1 LIELRKLILGIY
13 NELPANGS
21 WKFVNADNNLDVNNP
36 WNYSETRAI
45 SDLANDMMAEDFVG
59 VKIGDVNGS
68 VVANANTTSTEVSRV
83 GEVLVLDY
91 NDRMVEE
98 GEVVE
103 LTFATDRSDVY
114 GYQFTMNT
122 GALELMDVR
131 GVDVSHVGV
140 FKDKLTMSYN
150 ADKALS
156 QGSLVT
162 LVMKA
167 QTTGQLSE
175 MIDMGSEV
183 TKAEA
188 YVGDALDIVEI
199 DLADSRDVASFVLY
213 QNEPNPFTD
222 YTLIKFELPDAGKA
236 TLTLYD
242 VTGKILNVIQGNYE
256 KGMNSIK
263 LTRED
268 IGASGMIYYQL
279 QYAGDTQTEYMVN
292 LK

>member
-1 LIELRKLILGIY
+1 
-13 NELPANGS
+13 
-21 WKFVNADNNLDVNNP
+21 
-36 WNYSETRAI
+36 
-45 SDLANDMMAEDFVG
+45 
-59 VKIGDVNGS
+59 
-68 VVANANTTSTEVSRV
+68 VANANTTSTEVSRA

-103 LTFATDRSDVY
+103 LTLATNRTDVY

-122 GALELMDVR
+122 SALELMDVR

-140 FKDKLTMSYN
+140 FEDKLTMSYN
-150 ADKALS
+150 TDKALS

-162 LVMKA
+162 FVMKA
-167 QTTGQLSE
+167 QSAGQLSE
-175 MIDMGSEV
+175 MLDMGSEV

-199 DLADSRDVASFVLY
+199 DLADNRDAAQFALY

-236 TLTLYD
+236 TLTMYD

-279 QYAGDTQTEYMVN
+279 QSGN
-292 LK
+292 LSAAKHMIIIE